1 MRAWAVVETGQPLQ
15 AMDWPTPEPQGG
27 EVLIEVTHCGV
38 CHSDLHIWEG
48 GYDLGSR
55 GRLSL
60 QDRGVVLPLAM
71 GHEIAGRV
79 AAMGPEA
86 KGVAVGE
93 AKVVYPWIGCGRCE
107 RCAAGEDNM
116 CPNAARTLGIYR
128 QGGYATH
135 VLVPDAKYLVPVE
148 GTDPAVA
155 ATYACSGITVY
166 SAIRK
171 LGDTPPDRAV
181 VLVGAG
187 GLGLAAIHMLKAL
200 GHHRIVSVDVSDEKL
215 AAARAAG
222 ATETVL
228 AAPGGGAEA
237 TAAIVAACGGPA
249 MAVIDLVNG
258 SATARFAF
266 DALGKGGVLV
276 QVGLFGGEITVPL
289 PIMAIRALTLQG
301 SYVGSPADLRAVMA
315 LAKAGKL
322 TALPVST
329 APMAQAGT
337 VLERLRDGKVT
348 GRVVLRAEAA

>member
-1 MRAWAVVETGQPLQ
+1 MRAWAVVETGEPLQ
-15 AMDWPTPEPQGG
+15 AMDWPTPEPKGA

-60 QDRGVVLPLAM
+60 KDRGVVLPLAM

-86 KGVAVGE
+86 KGVSVGE
-93 AKVVYPWIGCGRCE
+93 AKVVFPWIGCGKCE

-116 CPNAARTLGIYR
+116 CPNQARTLGIYR
-128 QGGYATH
+128 NGGYATH
-135 VLVPDAKYLVPVE
+135 VLVPDAKYLVPV
-148 GTDPAVA
+148 DDVNPAVA

-171 LGDTPPDRAV
+171 LGSLPPERPV

-187 GLGLAAIHMLKAL
+187 GLGLNAIQMLKAI
-200 GHHRIVSVDVSDEKL
+200 GHRRIVSVDVSAEKL
-215 AAARAAG
+215 AAAREAG

-228 AAPGGGAEA
+228 AEGDV

-249 MAVIDLVNG
+249 LAVIDLVNG

-276 QVGLFGGEITVPL
+276 QVGLFGGEMTVPL
-289 PIMAIRALTLQG
+289 PIMAIRALTVQG
-301 SYVGSPADLRAVMA
+301 SYVGSPADLRDVMA

-322 TALPVST
+322 APLPVST
-329 APMAQAGT
+329 APMEQAGA